1 MTNDV
6 KRNDDIYAREGGPY
20 ADMIRELVESGRFD
34 SAAEV
39 VLEGLALVREQ
50 ELAKKARDGWLRE
63 EIQKGIESADR
74 GELVPAEDVFAR
86 LEEKYRKAASKLMP

>member
-20 ADMIRELVESGRFD
+20 ADMIRELVDSGRFE

-39 VLEGLALVREQ
+39 VLEGLALVREK
-50 ELAKKARDGWLRE
+50 ELARKARSDWLRE
-63 EIQKGIESADR
+63 EIQKGIDSADR
-74 GELVPAEDVFAR
+74 GELIAAEDVFAR
-86 LEEKYRKAASKLMP
+86 LEEKYRKAVSKLTS

>member
-39 VLEGLALVREQ
+39 VFQGLALVREQ
-50 ELAKKARDGWLRE
+50 ELARKARSDWLRE
-63 EIQKGIESADR
+63 EIQKGIDSADC
-74 GELVPAEDVFAR
+74 GELIAAEDVFAR
-86 LEEKYRKAASKLMP
+86 LEEKYRKAASKLTS